1 MFGFFSLYDIPYML
15 AQYRY
20 LRDSELVHVVVIKKP
35 HNPFDFRSHK
45 FLSKPHFN
53 KETKTTQNV
62 LVAYTSAYNAKA
74 ESMEITKGSKLSCVC
89 VQSMELIRAKDIALA
104 LNMSLFVV
112 LNMYCPINQE
122 LEKDQKGAV
131 IHHAYFWLVRE
142 ATKNSTIL

>member
-1 MFGFFSLYDIPYML
+1 MFGFFSLYVIPYML

-20 LRDSELVHVVVIKKP
+20 LRDSELVHLVVIKKP
-35 HNPFDFRSHK
+35 HNPFDFRSQK

-74 ESMEITKGSKLSCVC
+74 ESMQVTKGSMMSCVG
-89 VQSMELIRAKDIALA
+89 VQSMELIHAKDIALA

-122 LEKDQKGAV
+122 QEKGEASV
-131 IHHAYFWLVRE
+131 IHHAYFWLARE
-142 ATKNSTIL
+142 TKSSTIL